1 VPVLFGVGLL
11 VLSVVA
17 GMSAEV
23 IMFVMK
29 NSKVI
34 GIIALMIGIVGVGY
48 VLYKKYE
55 APKPE

>member
-1 VPVLFGVGLL
+1 
-11 VLSVVA
+11 VA